1 MESNSFNVARL
12 IGPVDRLR
20 RAARLAVVGG
30 LALALTACGG
40 GSSGGG
46 GGGDSNAAPTAAITA
61 TPTSGKA
68 PLTVALDGS
77 GSRDS
82 DGTIASYTWS
92 FSDGSP
98 SLTGVAVSKTFTTAG
113 NVTVTLTVADNRGA
127 TGTATRGIS
136 VTANAAP
143 TATFTATPISGR
155 APLLVSFDA
164 SGSRDTDGTIASYAW
179 TFGDT
184 GTGTGVTPQHTFNT
198 AGTFTATLTVTDNEG
213 GTGTFSRVI
222 TVAPPIGSVSVTV
235 KDTNGVGIAGA
246 AVVATVGGASRSA
259 TTDASGVALVTEVLV
274 GTGTVAVSR
283 ETFVSQS
290 GIPVTV
296 TANTTTSL
304 DVTLERVTKA
314 TGGVLTT
321 SDPIA
326 VASPDGK
333 TLEFSIRVVV
343 VNELS
348 EEITGLPASAFSLR
362 ACTPD
367 AATTEADCL
376 SGGPND
382 VAYTVAGP
390 GAAPSFAEIAGDAPQ
405 PYAAMLLFD
414 QSGSIARNDPTDA
427 RLFSAKGFLTN
438 LGVSD
443 KAAMAA
449 FADGTETDIKIP
461 EQPVTI
467 YPFGSPSF
475 FGRSEATDLFSD
487 IDSLA
492 TQEGGGTPLYE
503 ALCLTMAFTRDE
515 ATPTDPAD
523 MRRAVVVFTDGRNEP
538 AVSESKYT
546 CRTLD
551 QAIAASAATDVDI
564 FAVGLSG
571 EVDGLVLAT
580 LADAGNGVFLFAEDV
595 TQLIPIYGSLGNL
608 LSGSLTTYRLTYR
621 ISTEENGAFQAG
633 RSVRGSLAVNAA
645 TNPINLPFVV
655 RIF

>member
-155 APLLVSFDA
+155 APLTVSFDA
-164 SGSRDTDGTIASYAW
+164 SGSTDADGTIASYAW

-184 GTGTGVTPQHTFNT
+184 GTGTGATPQHTYNT
-198 AGTFTATLTVTDNEG
+198 DGTFTATLTVTDNEG
-213 GTGTFSRVI
+213 ATGTFSRVI
-222 TVAPPIGSVSVTV
+222 TVAPPVGSVSVTV

-246 AVVATVGGASRSA
+246 AVVATVGGASRSG
-259 TTDASGVALVTEVLV
+259 TTDASGVALVTNVLV

-283 ETFVSQS
+283 ETFVSKS
-290 GIPVTV
+290 VPVTV
-296 TANTTTSL
+296 TANTTTP
-304 DVTLERVTKA
+304 LEVELVRITSA

-321 SDPIA
+321 SSPVA

-333 TLEFSIRVVV
+333 TLEFSIQVVV
-343 VNELS
+343 VNERS
-348 EEITGLPASAFSLR
+348 EEVKGLLASAFSLR

-367 AATTEADCL
+367 AATPENDCL
-376 SGGPND
+376 AVSSGVVAD
-382 VAYTVAGP
+382 VAYTVLGP
-390 GAAPSFAEIAGDAPQ
+390 GADPSFQEVAGGAPQ
-405 PYAAMLLFD
+405 PYAAVLMFD
-414 QSGSIARNDPTDA
+414 QSGSITRNDPTDA
-427 RLFSAKGFLTN
+427 RLFSAKEFLRN
-438 LGVSD
+438 LGGSD
-443 KAAMAA
+443 VGAMAA
-449 FADGTETDIKIP
+449 FADGETAGARIP
-461 EQPVTI
+461 VRPVTI
-467 YPFGSPSF
+467 YPVGAPAF
-475 FGRSEATDLFSD
+475 FSD
-487 IDSLA
+487 GTALFADLDSLS
-492 TQEGGGTPLYE
+492 TLEGGGTPLYE
-503 ALCLTMAFTRDE
+503 AICRVMDFAV
-515 ATPTDPAD
+515 AQGPAGV
-523 MRRAVVVFTDGRNEP
+523 RKAAVVFTDGRDEP
-538 AVSESKYT
+538 AGVTTSYS
-546 CRTLD
+546 CRSLD
-551 QAIAASAATDVDI
+551 AAVAKSASTGVDI
-564 FAVGLSG
+564 FSIGLSG
-571 EVDGLVLAT
+571 EVDGLALAT
-580 LADAGNGVFLFAEDV
+580 LAEAGNGVFLFADDV

-621 ISTEENGAFQAG
+621 ISTEVADAFQAG
-633 RSVRGSLAVNAA
+633 RSVRGTLAVNAA
-645 TNPINLPFVV
+645 TTPINLPFVV